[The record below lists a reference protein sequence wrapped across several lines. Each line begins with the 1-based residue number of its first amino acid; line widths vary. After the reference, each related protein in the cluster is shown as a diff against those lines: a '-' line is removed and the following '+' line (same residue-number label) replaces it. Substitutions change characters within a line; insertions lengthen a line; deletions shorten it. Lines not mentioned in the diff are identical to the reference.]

1 LKGRTE
7 IVKSERSDQR
17 KLILKFVNKV
27 TEKLHKEK
35 HLFSNN
41 KPDYWQKNC
50 RNCTKSIF
58 LKKLFANNCAM

>member
-1 LKGRTE
+1 M
-7 IVKSERSDQR
+7 VKSERSDQR

-41 KPDYWQKNC
+41 KPDYW
-50 RNCTKSIF
+50 
-58 LKKLFANNCAM
+58 